1 MERAVLDQL
10 VDYFE
15 RRLAGYPT
23 TMSED
28 ECLLADSNLNP
39 KKLVATQL
47 VRLEKKMLNACLKAT
62 VDLINQLPDHTV
74 SPCPAPYTPLL
85 K

>member
-28 ECLLADSNLNP
+28 ECLVIFTL
-39 KKLVATQL
+39 
-47 VRLEKKMLNACLKAT
+47 
-62 VDLINQLPDHTV
+62 
-74 SPCPAPYTPLL
+74 LL
-85 K
+85 KFMAS

>member
-23 TMSED
+23 TLSED
-28 ECLLADSNLNP
+28 ESLVIITSHKVCGILNFS
-39 KKLVATQL
+39 V
-47 VRLEKKMLNACLKAT
+47 
-62 VDLINQLPDHTV
+62 
-74 SPCPAPYTPLL
+74 
-85 K
+85 